1 MKEKTKR
8 RSPQFKL
15 VWILIVLL
23 GYWLYR
29 NISSSVF
36 LHDKDKINIMFYS
49 RVPRLYSLDRRGLDY
64 YISFPAEAEILVP
77 GGYGYYRVGAIN
89 KLATLEKKPD
99 LIRKSFSRA
108 LSSMVD
114 IYFYPAAASIFYKE
128 SDTPSF
134 NPSLSEVFL
143 NPGNANFVDRFFIFI
158 SMIGK
163 SKNSYKEID
172 LGGDFS
178 HESFIKKN
186 MGIFYNRTHR
196 NSQLNVQVK
205 YGQNYR
211 TAQMISDILDGEGIR
226 VVDLSGGES
235 DIRKQCEIITTK
247 DKLNSAAVSAM
258 KTFFNCRV
266 VQGNVSVSDIIL
278 KLGTIEKDWSVN

>member
-1 MKEKTKR
+1 MKEKVKR
-8 RSPQFKL
+8 RPL
-15 VWILIVLL
+15 RLRLIWILMVLL

-29 NISSSVF
+29 NISTSVF

-99 LIRKSFSRA
+99 IIRKSFSRA

-128 SDTPSF
+128 SDNPGF

-143 NPGNANFVDRFFIFI
+143 NPGNANLIDRFFIFA

-178 HESFIKKN
+178 HENFIKKN
-186 MGIFYNRTHR
+186 MGIFYNRTYR
-196 NSQLNVQVK
+196 NSQFNVQVK
-205 YGQNYR
+205 YDKSYK

-235 DIRKQCEIITTK
+235 NIKSHCKIITTK
-247 DKLNSAAVSAM
+247 DKLNSSAVLGM
-258 KTFFNCRV
+258 KTFFGCRV
-266 VQGNVSVSDIIL
+266 VPGNVSVSDIIL
-278 KLGTIEKDWSVN
+278 ELGTLEKDWSAN